1 MESAGV
7 EKTLK
12 GSLSFSSNLRRE
24 EGEQEDGG
32 CTTVDEISIFD
43 AHKYFSES
51 SKVSCNI
58 GRVSPAFN
66 VNLVNLKRNSD
77 RFDLSAVPTRFSWME
92 GYHNGNNTVANYRET
107 PTASS
112 EASWNSRS
120 GLLTNPPGAI
130 PLSVHTHHRDEKK
143 KKGSSRRWAVF
154 RRKCPCSGRKSV
166 QVAEPKKTPPPPPP
180 PQLPLERQN
189 PAISV
194 EKISRVVSEKASNK
208 SLFPTPTDHLG
219 TTTASAFSF
228 PILNPS
234 SSDPPGISLQVF
246 RPPSITNSARMMDNG
261 DDEEVAS
268 NTSSDLFEIESF
280 SAYPTKSGVSAMT
293 PASASASASTA
304 TSNHMYEPS
313 EGSIDWSVTT
323 AEGVA
328 DDDPMQMRWP
338 EKSRWRSGNGLLL
351 SCRCEKAVS
360 VGPNPK
366 KYASAAEEHTP
377 PSMKSMLRHVGSRPP
392 MTHTQ

>member
-7 EKTLK
+7 GKTLK

-32 CTTVDEISIFD
+32 GTTVDEISIFD
-43 AHKYFSES
+43 AHKYFNES
-51 SKVSCNI
+51 I
-58 GRVSPAFN
+58 
-66 VNLVNLKRNSD
+66 
-77 RFDLSAVPTRFSWME
+77 PTRFSWME
-92 GYHNGNNTVANYRET
+92 GYHYGNNTVTNYRET

-180 PQLPLERQN
+180 PPQLPLERQN
-189 PAISV
+189 PISV

-208 SLFPTPTDHLG
+208 SLFPTPTDHQG

-234 SSDPPGISLQVF
+234 SSDPPGNSLQVF

-293 PASASASASTA
+293 PASASTSTA

-328 DDDPMQMRWP
+328 DEDPMQMRWP

-366 KYASAAEEHTP
+366 KCSSAAEEHMP